1 MLLVSYPRSR
11 HSLLTRQRASH
22 SLIKEKTMR
31 IRTRQ
36 FATIVILL
44 TSFLLSPVTLAAQG
58 GTNDWSRLNSVAQG
72 NKLSVKLKSG
82 KKVDGTFSSV
92 SDTALTLMVKNA
104 ATEVKRDD
112 VRSVHQVGGTSVTKS
127 TLIGLGAG
135 AGAGALLGAVGEA
148 TDDDHSFAVVD
159 GTAVTAGLTVL
170 GAAAGAITGFIIGK
184 TRKKKVLLYEAK

>member
-1 MLLVSYPRSR
+1 
-11 HSLLTRQRASH
+11 
-22 SLIKEKTMR
+22 MR

-36 FATIVILL
+36 FATIVILV
-44 TSFLLSPVTLAAQG
+44 TSFLLSPVTLVAQV

-72 NKLSVKLKSG
+72 STLSVKLKNG
-82 KKVDGTFSSV
+82 KKMEGTFSSV

-104 ATEVKRDD
+104 STEVKRDD

-135 AGAGALLGAVGEA
+135 AGAGALLGAVGSA
-148 TDDDHSFAVVD
+148 ADNDNGFPVLD

-184 TRKKKVLLYEAK
+184 TRKKKALLYESK